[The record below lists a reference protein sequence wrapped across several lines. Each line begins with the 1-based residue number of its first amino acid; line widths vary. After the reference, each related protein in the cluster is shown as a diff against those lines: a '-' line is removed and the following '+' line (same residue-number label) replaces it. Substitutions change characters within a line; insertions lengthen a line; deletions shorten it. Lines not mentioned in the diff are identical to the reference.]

1 MQEGRKPRSDQTG
14 GAFDEKESEL
24 EHPETTIGTAE
35 IQPHFNIVETDLSDL
50 FCATI
55 SLNAS
60 QCVPLDQINCDL
72 IGATADNSGCDLP
85 LAVAWFQNKYAA
97 QIEPNHLSLRQL
109 QDRLGSTTAR
119 GKDSLPLIKLGTFGD
134 ARTNKDSLR
143 HDANLLS
150 VSGVEGDY
158 DAGAVSPQDAAG
170 RLRQAGIAAL
180 IYTTPSHG
188 EPGKGQRWRVL
199 APLSRPVAPAE
210 REALCARLNG
220 ALGGILGK
228 ESFTPSQS
236 YYFGAVTGR
245 PVVSV
250 LVEGQTLDRVSGVPS
265 IGPQP
270 KPVKSTTDLSDLFR
284 EPADRAEVR
293 RALDCITDS
302 DDRDQWLKIG
312 MALHAEFAGSDEGFD
327 LWSHW
332 SRQSLKFN
340 ERDQHQKWKSF
351 RRSGVG
357 IGTLFEIA
365 KSYGWER
372 QSAGF
377 CESDFDDMPALPEP
391 EKPKPSTL
399 TFLTPDDCESAPS
412 RGYLIK
418 GLFAPGDVACI
429 FGAPG
434 AGKSLIA
441 PFLGYMVAQGQEAF
455 QMRTKAGGVFYVAAE
470 DSHGMRGRVKALKQA
485 HGSAQAFRL
494 VEGVS
499 QLMTANPDKTAPDLL
514 ALMEAVKAERPA
526 LIFID
531 TLAMA
536 FPGLEENS
544 AEAMGRVVAV
554 SRLLT
559 RWGAAVVLIHHD
571 TKSEGGTPRGHSIL
585 NGALDV
591 ALHVK
596 RDDEAGII
604 RGKLTKNRNGTCD
617 RDIAFTIATENG
629 GTDEDGEQITLPRC
643 NPLRGAPKKTEAL
656 PKSERAAL
664 DLLDREGGRL
674 SEAEYK
680 DAIVNG
686 RDVSASDNPKS
697 RRDVA
702 TRAIRGLL
710 DKKRINFR
718 NGFYSI
724 CDGFDHLPGLATDRD
739 NARQIAT
746 VATAKRGD
754 DATDATA
761 PLRAVALSRPDD
773 QDWNTK
779 MEQAH

>member
-1 MQEGRKPRSDQTG
+1 MK
-14 GAFDEKESEL
+14 
-24 EHPETTIGTAE
+24 HPQITIGAAE
-35 IQPHFNIVETDLSDL
+35 FQPPFNFNATDLSDL
-50 FCATI
+50 LCV
-55 SLNAS
+55 SVSPNAS
-60 QCVPLDQINCDL
+60 QCVPLDEVNCDL
-72 IGATADNSGCDLP
+72 IGAGASLHWLHVKAKNPVDARWSELP
-85 LAVAWFQNKYAA
+85 NRSESA
-97 QIEPNHLSLRQL
+97 LRRSYRPGFNIGI
-109 QDRLGSTTAR
+109 RLGQPSQIGGDFLHLVDLDIRDASKAGEAWAALLALWPSARAFPSVISGSGGESRHLYFLSPVAMRKRKLAR
-119 GKDSLPLIKLGTFGD
+119 GDGWEIDLMGTGSQAVLPPSIHPKTGQPYRWERGFNGDMRIDPDSL
-134 ARTNKDSLR
+134 
-143 HDANLLS
+143 
-150 VSGVEGDY
+150 
-158 DAGAVSPQDAAG
+158 
-170 RLRQAGIAAL
+170 
-180 IYTTPSHG
+180 
-188 EPGKGQRWRVL
+188 
-199 APLSRPVAPAE
+199 
-210 REALCARLNG
+210 ARLE
-220 ALGGILGK
+220 ATH
-228 ESFTPSQS
+228 E
-236 YYFGAVTGR
+236 A
-245 PVVSV
+245 
-250 LVEGQTLDRVSGVPS
+250 
-265 IGPQP
+265 
-270 KPVKSTTDLSDLFR
+270 VKSTTDLSDLFR

-293 RALDCITDS
+293 RALALITDS

-332 SRQSLKFN
+332 SRQSLKFDD
-340 ERDQHQKWKSF
+340 RDQSQKWKSF

-377 CESDFDDMPALPEP
+377 CDSDFDDMPALPEP

-470 DSHGMRGRVKALKQA
+470 DSHGMRGRVKALKRA

-499 QLMTANPDKTAPDLL
+499 QLLTANPKDRAPDLL
-514 ALMEAVKAERPA
+514 ALVEAVKAERPA

-629 GTDEDGEQITLPRC
+629 GTDEDGEPITLPRC
-643 NPLRGAPKKTEAL
+643 NPLHGAPAKVKRLARQPAAALKVLEGMAQPVNREEWKRACMASDTVCANDDPATRRRAFNRALEAL
-656 PKSERAAL
+656 A
-664 DLLDREGGRL
+664 
-674 SEAEYK
+674 
-680 DAIVNG
+680 
-686 RDVSASDNPKS
+686 RDGWITSHD
-697 RRDVA
+697 DFYL
-702 TRAIRGLL
+702 IR
-710 DKKRINFR
+710 
-718 NGFYSI
+718 
-724 CDGFDHLPGLATDRD
+724 DGFDDWDGQGQDRDISHTSQPATRQHGGTDRD
-739 NARQIAT
+739 T
-746 VATAKRGD
+746 
-754 DATDATA
+754 
-761 PLRAVALSRPDD
+761 PL
-773 QDWNTK
+773 
-779 MEQAH
+779 

>member
-1 MQEGRKPRSDQTG
+1 MQEYT
-14 GAFDEKESEL
+14 
-24 EHPETTIGTAE
+24 ETRPVA
-35 IQPHFNIVETDLSDL
+35 QAHFSIVETDLSDL
-50 FCATI
+50 LFGEI
-55 SLNAS
+55 NPHAS
-60 QCVPLDQINCDL
+60 QCVPMDQIHRDL

-85 LAVAWFQNKYAA
+85 LAVSVFADVKA
-97 QIEPNHLSLRQL
+97 QRIEPNHLSLRQL
-109 QDRLGSTTAR
+109 QDRLNSTTAR
-119 GKDSLPLIKLGTFGD
+119 DKAALPLVKLATFGD
-134 ARTNKDSLR
+134 VRSVHNSLR
-143 HDANLLS
+143 HDANLLR

-158 DAGAVSPQDAAG
+158 DAGAVSPQDAAE
-170 RLRQAGIAAL
+170 RLSQAGIAAL
-180 IYTTPSHG
+180 IYTTPSHTA
-188 EPGKGQRWRVL
+188 EAPRWRVL
-199 APLSRPVAPAE
+199 APLARPVAPAE

-220 ALGGILGK
+220 ALGGILAA

-236 YYFGAVTGR
+236 YYFGSTAAR
-245 PVVSV
+245 PVESV
-250 LVEGQTLDRVSGVPS
+250 LVEGQPLDRVSGVAS

-270 KPVKSTTDLSDLFR
+270 KKTTTDLSDLFR

-293 RALDCITDS
+293 RALFLIDS
-302 DDRDQWLKIG
+302 GIDRKSWVDIG
-312 MALHAEFAGSDEGFD
+312 MALHSEFWGSKEGFQ
-327 LWSHW
+327 LFHEWSARSEKYKGEEDCW
-332 SRQSLKFN
+332 GRW
-340 ERDQHQKWKSF
+340 RSF
-351 RRSGVG
+351 KPGKIG
-357 IGTLFEIA
+357 IGTLFEFA
-365 KSYGWER
+365 KAYGWER
-372 QSAGF
+372 PSVGY
-377 CESDFDDMPALPEP
+377 CDDDFPDLPEP

-499 QLMTANPDKTAPDLL
+499 QLLTANPKDRAPDLL
-514 ALMEAVKAERPA
+514 ALVEAVKAERPA

-559 RWGAAVVLIHHD
+559 RWGAAVLIHHD

-629 GTDEDGEQITLPRC
+629 GTDEDGEPITLPRC
-643 NPLRGAPKKTEAL
+643 NPLHGAPAKVKHLA
-656 PKSERAAL
+656 PQPAAAL
-664 DLLDREGGRL
+664 KVLEGMAQPVSREDWKR
-674 SEAEYK
+674 ACM
-680 DAIVNG
+680 
-686 RDVSASDNPKS
+686 ASDTVCANDKPDTRRKAFDRALQDLS
-697 RRDVA
+697 RDGWV
-702 TRAIRGLL
+702 TSH
-710 DKKRINFR
+710 D
-718 NGFYSI
+718 GFYSI
-724 CDGFDHLPGLATDRD
+724 RDGFDVSDGHGQSPDISGMSD
-739 NARQIAT
+739 
-746 VATAKRGD
+746 TAKRHP
-754 DATDATA
+754 ARTDTDIS
-761 PLRAVALSRPDD
+761 L
-773 QDWNTK
+773 
-779 MEQAH
+779 

>member
-1 MQEGRKPRSDQTG
+1 M
-14 GAFDEKESEL
+14 
-24 EHPETTIGTAE
+24 
-35 IQPHFNIVETDLSDL
+35 
-50 FCATI
+50 
-55 SLNAS
+55 
-60 QCVPLDQINCDL
+60 
-72 IGATADNSGCDLP
+72 
-85 LAVAWFQNKYAA
+85 
-97 QIEPNHLSLRQL
+97 
-109 QDRLGSTTAR
+109 
-119 GKDSLPLIKLGTFGD
+119 
-134 ARTNKDSLR
+134 
-143 HDANLLS
+143 
-150 VSGVEGDY
+150 
-158 DAGAVSPQDAAG
+158 
-170 RLRQAGIAAL
+170 
-180 IYTTPSHG
+180 
-188 EPGKGQRWRVL
+188 
-199 APLSRPVAPAE
+199 
-210 REALCARLNG
+210 NG
-220 ALGGILGK
+220 ALGGILAA

-245 PVVSV
+245 PVESV
-250 LVEGQTLDRVSGVPS
+250 LVEGQPLDRVSGVAS

-270 KPVKSTTDLSDLFR
+270 KAVKSTTDLSDLFR

-293 RALDCITDS
+293 RALDCITDA

-332 SRQSLKFN
+332 SRQSLKFDQ
-340 ERDQHQKWKSF
+340 RDQRQKWKSF

-365 KSYGWER
+365 QAYGRER
-372 QSAGF
+372 QSVGY
-377 CESDFDDMPALPEP
+377 CESDFDDLDGDAPSP
-391 EKPKPSTL
+391 KDGPKPSTL
-399 TFLTPDDCESAPS
+399 KFLTPDDCESAPS

-514 ALMEAVKAERPA
+514 ALVDAVKAERPA

-536 FPGLEENS
+536 FPGQEENS

-629 GTDEDGEQITLPRC
+629 GTDEDGEAITLPRC
-643 NPLRGAPKKTEAL
+643 NPLHGAPAKVKRLAPQPAAALKVLEDMAQPVSREDWKRACMASDTVCANDDPATRRRAFNRALEAL
-656 PKSERAAL
+656 A
-664 DLLDREGGRL
+664 
-674 SEAEYK
+674 
-680 DAIVNG
+680 
-686 RDVSASDNPKS
+686 RDGWITSHD
-697 RRDVA
+697 D
-702 TRAIRGLL
+702 
-710 DKKRINFR
+710 
-718 NGFYSI
+718 FYSI
-724 CDGFDHLPGLATDRD
+724 RDGFDDWDGQGQERDISHTSQPATRLHGGTDRD
-739 NARQIAT
+739 T
-746 VATAKRGD
+746 
-754 DATDATA
+754 
-761 PLRAVALSRPDD
+761 PL
-773 QDWNTK
+773 
-779 MEQAH
+779 

>member
-1 MQEGRKPRSDQTG
+1 MQEYT
-14 GAFDEKESEL
+14 
-24 EHPETTIGTAE
+24 ETRPMA
-35 IQPHFNIVETDLSDL
+35 QAHFNISATDLSDL
-50 FCATI
+50 LGRTETHGDLLTA
-55 SLNAS
+55 
-60 QCVPLDQINCDL
+60 DINR
-72 IGATADNSGCDLP
+72 ATADNSGCDLP
-85 LAVAWFQNKYAA
+85 LAVSMFADVKA
-97 QIEPNHLSLRQL
+97 QRIEPNHLTLRQL
-109 QDRLGSTTAR
+109 QDRLKSTTAR
-119 GKDSLPLIKLGTFGD
+119 DKATLPLVKLATFGD
-134 ARTNKDSLR
+134 ARTEKGSLR
-143 HDANLLS
+143 HDANLLR

-158 DAGAVSPQDAAG
+158 DAGAVSPQDAAE

-180 IYTTPSHG
+180 IYTTPSHTADA
-188 EPGKGQRWRVL
+188 PRWRVL
-199 APLSRPVAPAE
+199 APLARPVAPAE

-220 ALGGILGK
+220 ALGGILAA

-236 YYFGAVTGR
+236 YYFGGLAER
-245 PVVSV
+245 PPESF
-250 LVEGQTLDRVSGVPS
+250 LVEGQPLDRVSGVAS

-293 RALDCITDS
+293 RALALITDS
-302 DDRDQWLKIG
+302 DDRNQWLKIG

-332 SRQSLKFN
+332 SRQSLKFD
-340 ERDQHQKWKSF
+340 ERDQRQKWKSF

-365 KSYGWER
+365 KGYGYERPSYF
-372 QSAGF
+372 S
-377 CESDFDDMPALPEP
+377 ESDFDDLPALPEP

-494 VEGVS
+494 VEVVS
-499 QLMTANPDKTAPDLL
+499 QLLTTNPKDRAPDLL
-514 ALMEAVKAERPA
+514 ALVEAVKAERPA

-629 GTDEDGEQITLPRC
+629 GTDEDGEPITLPRC
-643 NPLRGAPKKTEAL
+643 NPLHGAPAKVKRLA
-656 PKSERAAL
+656 PQPAAAL
-664 DLLDREGGRL
+664 KVLESMAQPVSREDWKR
-674 SEAEYK
+674 ACM
-680 DAIVNG
+680 
-686 RDVSASDNPKS
+686 ASDTVCANDKPDTRRKAFDRALQDLS
-697 RRDVA
+697 RDGWV
-702 TRAIRGLL
+702 TSH
-710 DKKRINFR
+710 D
-718 NGFYSI
+718 GFYSI
-724 CDGFDHLPGLATDRD
+724 RDGFDVSDGHGQSPDISGMSD
-739 NARQIAT
+739 
-746 VATAKRGD
+746 TAKRHP
-754 DATDATA
+754 ARTDTDIS
-761 PLRAVALSRPDD
+761 L
-773 QDWNTK
+773 
-779 MEQAH
+779 

>member
-1 MQEGRKPRSDQTG
+1 MQEYT
-14 GAFDEKESEL
+14 
-24 EHPETTIGTAE
+24 ETRLMA
-35 IQPHFNIVETDLSDL
+35 QAHFNIVETDLSDL
-50 FCATI
+50 LFGEI
-55 SLNAS
+55 NPHAS
-60 QCVPLDQINCDL
+60 QCVPIDQIHCDL
-72 IGATADNSGCDLP
+72 IGATAENSGCDLP
-85 LAVAWFQNKYAA
+85 LAVSMFADVKA
-97 QIEPNHLSLRQL
+97 QRIEPNHLSLRQL
-109 QDRLGSTTAR
+109 QDRLNSTTAR
-119 GKDSLPLIKLGTFGD
+119 DKAALPLVKLATFGD
-134 ARTNKDSLR
+134 ARTDKGSLR
-143 HDANLLS
+143 HDANLLR

-158 DAGAVSPQDAAG
+158 DAGAVSPRQAAE

-180 IYTTPSHG
+180 IYTTPSHTA
-188 EPGKGQRWRVL
+188 EAPRWRVL
-199 APLSRPVAPAE
+199 APLTRPVAPAE

-220 ALGGILGK
+220 ALGGILAA

-245 PVVSV
+245 PVESV
-250 LVEGQTLDRVSGVPS
+250 LVEGQPLDRVSGVAS
-265 IGPQP
+265 IGPQS
-270 KPVKSTTDLSDLFR
+270 KPVRSTTDLSDLFR

-293 RALDCITDS
+293 RALALITDS

-332 SRQSLKFN
+332 SRQSLKFD
-340 ERDQHQKWKSF
+340 ERDQRQKWKSF

-365 KSYGWER
+365 KGYGYERPSYF
-372 QSAGF
+372 S
-377 CESDFDDMPALPEP
+377 ESDFDDLPALPEP

-499 QLMTANPDKTAPDLL
+499 QLLTATPKDRAPDLL
-514 ALMEAVKAERPA
+514 ALVEAVKAERPA

-629 GTDEDGEQITLPRC
+629 GTDEDGEHITLPRC
-643 NPLRGAPKKTEAL
+643 NPLHGAPAKVKRLA
-656 PKSERAAL
+656 PQPAAAL
-664 DLLDREGGRL
+664 KVLEGMAQPV
-674 SEAEYK
+674 S
-680 DAIVNG
+680 
-686 RDVSASDNPKS
+686 RDDWKRACMASDTVCANDKPDTRRKAFDRALQDLS
-697 RRDVA
+697 RDGWVA
-702 TRAIRGLL
+702 SH
-710 DKKRINFR
+710 D
-718 NGFYSI
+718 GFYSI
-724 CDGFDHLPGLATDRD
+724 RDGFDVSDGHGQSPDISGMSD
-739 NARQIAT
+739 
-746 VATAKRGD
+746 TAKRHS
-754 DATDATA
+754 ARTDTDIS
-761 PLRAVALSRPDD
+761 L
-773 QDWNTK
+773 
-779 MEQAH
+779 

>member
-1 MQEGRKPRSDQTG
+1 M
-14 GAFDEKESEL
+14 
-24 EHPETTIGTAE
+24 EHHEITIGAADN
-35 IQPHFNIVETDLSDL
+35 QAAFSASATDLSDL
-50 FCATI
+50 LRCTETHGDLWAG
-55 SLNAS
+55 
-60 QCVPLDQINCDL
+60 DINR
-72 IGATADNSGCDLP
+72 AMADNSGCDLP
-85 LAVAWFQNKYAA
+85 LAVSMFADVKA
-97 QIEPNHLSLRQL
+97 QRIEPNHLTLRQL
-109 QDRLGSTTAR
+109 QDRLTRTAAR
-119 GKDSLPLIKLGTFGD
+119 DKAALPLVKLATFGNV
-134 ARTNKDSLR
+134 RTIHNSLR
-143 HDANLLS
+143 HDANLLR

-158 DAGAVSPQDAAG
+158 DAGAVSPQEAAE
-170 RLRQAGIAAL
+170 RLHQAGIAAL
-180 IYTTPSHG
+180 IYTTPSHTA
-188 EPGKGQRWRVL
+188 EAPRWRVL
-199 APLSRPVAPAE
+199 APLVQPVAPAE

-220 ALGGILGK
+220 ALGGILAT

-236 YYFGAVTGR
+236 YYFGAVKGR
-245 PVVSV
+245 PVESV
-250 LVEGQTLDRVSGVPS
+250 LVEGQPLDRLSGVAS

-293 RALDCITDS
+293 RALDCIIDA
-302 DDRDQWLKIG
+302 DDRALWLKIG
-312 MALHAEFAGSDEGFD
+312 MALNAEFTGSDEGFD

-332 SRQSLKFN
+332 SRQSLKFD
-340 ERDQHQKWKSF
+340 ERDQRQKWKSF

-365 KSYGWER
+365 KGYGYERPSYF
-372 QSAGF
+372 S
-377 CESDFDDMPALPEP
+377 ESDFDDLPALSEP

-499 QLMTANPDKTAPDLL
+499 QLLTANPKDRAPDLL
-514 ALMEAVKAERPA
+514 ALVEVVKAERPA

-571 TKSEGGTPRGHSIL
+571 TKSEGGTPRGHSLL

-604 RGKLTKNRNGTCD
+604 RGRLTKNRNGTCD

-629 GTDEDGEQITLPRC
+629 GTDEDGEPITLPRC
-643 NPLRGAPKKTEAL
+643 NPLRGAPAKVKRLA
-656 PKSERAAL
+656 PQPAAAL
-664 DLLDREGGRL
+664 KVLEGMAQPV
-674 SEAEYK
+674 S
-680 DAIVNG
+680 
-686 RDVSASDNPKS
+686 RDDWKRACMASDTVCANDKS
-697 RRDVA
+697 DTRRKAFD
-702 TRAIRGLL
+702 RALQDLSRDGWVTSH
-710 DKKRINFR
+710 D
-718 NGFYSI
+718 GFYSI
-724 CDGFDHLPGLATDRD
+724 RDGFDVSDGHGQSPDMSGMSD
-739 NARQIAT
+739 
-746 VATAKRGD
+746 TAKRHP
-754 DATDATA
+754 ARTDTDIS
-761 PLRAVALSRPDD
+761 L
-773 QDWNTK
+773 
-779 MEQAH
+779 

>member
-1 MQEGRKPRSDQTG
+1 MKHHE
-14 GAFDEKESEL
+14 F
-24 EHPETTIGTAE
+24 TIGAAE
-35 IQPHFNIVETDLSDL
+35 IQPPSNIKETDLSDL
-50 FCATI
+50 
-55 SLNAS
+55 L
-60 QCVPLDQINCDL
+60 CVPEGLNKSPCVPMDQINCDL
-72 IGATADNSGCDLP
+72 IGAGASLHWLHVKAKNPVDARWSELPNRSESDLRRSYRQG
-85 LAVAWFQNKYAA
+85 QN
-97 QIEPNHLSLRQL
+97 IGI
-109 QDRLGSTTAR
+109 RLGQPSQIGGDFLHLVDLDIRDASKAAEAWAALLALWPAAR
-119 GKDSLPLIKLGTFGD
+119 GFPSVISGSGGESRHLYFLSPVAMRKRKLARGDGWEIDLMGTGSQAVLPPSIHPKTGQPYRWERPFNRRMKVDPDSL
-134 ARTNKDSLR
+134 ARFE
-143 HDANLLS
+143 A
-150 VSGVEGDY
+150 
-158 DAGAVSPQDAAG
+158 
-170 RLRQAGIAAL
+170 
-180 IYTTPSHG
+180 SHG
-188 EPGKGQRWRVL
+188 Q
-199 APLSRPVAPAE
+199 VA
-210 REALCARLNG
+210 
-220 ALGGILGK
+220 
-228 ESFTPSQS
+228 
-236 YYFGAVTGR
+236 
-245 PVVSV
+245 
-250 LVEGQTLDRVSGVPS
+250 
-265 IGPQP
+265 
-270 KPVKSTTDLSDLFR
+270 TTDLSDLFR

-293 RALDCITDS
+293 RALDCITDA
-302 DDRDQWLKIG
+302 DDRDTWLKIG
-312 MALHAEFAGSDEGFD
+312 MALHAEFNGGDEGFD

-332 SRQSLKFN
+332 SRHSLKFD
-340 ERDQHQKWKSF
+340 ERDQRQKWKSF
-351 RRSGVG
+351 RRSGIG

-365 KSYGWER
+365 KGCGYERPSYF
-372 QSAGF
+372 S
-377 CESDFDDMPALPEP
+377 ESDFDDLPALPEP

-499 QLMTANPDKTAPDLL
+499 QLLTANPKDRAPDLL
-514 ALMEAVKAERPA
+514 ALVEAVKAERPA

-571 TKSEGGTPRGHSIL
+571 TKSEGGTPRGHSLL

-629 GTDEDGEQITLPRC
+629 GTDEDGEPITLPRC
-643 NPLRGAPKKTEAL
+643 NPLHGAPAKVKRL
-656 PKSERAAL
+656 PASEQAAL
-664 DLLDREGGRL
+664 DLLEREGGTL
-674 SEAEYK
+674 TEAEFK
-680 DAIVNG
+680 DALANG
-686 RDVSASDNPKS
+686 REVSASDNPKS

-702 TRAIRGLL
+702 GRAIKALVQ
-710 DKKRINFR
+710 KKRITFN
-718 NGFYSI
+718 NGTYSMR
-724 CDGFDHLPGLATDRD
+724 DGFDDLPSAT
-739 NARQIAT
+739 
-746 VATAKRGD
+746 
-754 DATDATA
+754 
-761 PLRAVALSRPDD
+761 PLI
-773 QDWNTK
+773 
-779 MEQAH
+779 H

>member
-14 GAFDEKESEL
+14 GAFNEKESEL
-24 EHPETTIGTAE
+24 EQSEITIGAAE
-35 IQPHFNIVETDLSDL
+35 FQPPFNIGATDLSDL
-50 FCATI
+50 LCVSI
-55 SLNAS
+55 NPNAS
-60 QCVPLDQINCDL
+60 QCAPMDRVNCDL
-72 IGATADNSGCDLP
+72 ISAGASLHWLHVKAKNPVDARWSELPNRSESDLRRSYRTG
-85 LAVAWFQNKYAA
+85 LN
-97 QIEPNHLSLRQL
+97 IGI
-109 QDRLGSTTAR
+109 RLGQPSQIGGDFLHLVDLDIRDASKAGEAWAALLALWPAAKGFPSVVSGSGGESRHLYFRSPVAMRKQKLAR
-119 GKDSLPLIKLGTFGD
+119 GDGWEIDLMGTGSQAVLPPSIHPKTGQPYRWERVFNGNMRIDPESL
-134 ARTNKDSLR
+134 
-143 HDANLLS
+143 
-150 VSGVEGDY
+150 
-158 DAGAVSPQDAAG
+158 
-170 RLRQAGIAAL
+170 
-180 IYTTPSHG
+180 
-188 EPGKGQRWRVL
+188 
-199 APLSRPVAPAE
+199 
-210 REALCARLNG
+210 ARLE
-220 ALGGILGK
+220 A
-228 ESFTPSQS
+228 
-236 YYFGAVTGR
+236 AR
-245 PVVSV
+245 
-250 LVEGQTLDRVSGVPS
+250 GQLA
-265 IGPQP
+265 
-270 KPVKSTTDLSDLFR
+270 STTDLSDLFR

-293 RALDCITDS
+293 RALALINDS

-332 SRQSLKFN
+332 SRQSLKFDK
-340 ERDQHQKWKSF
+340 RDQRQKWKSF

-365 KSYGWER
+365 KAYGWER

-629 GTDEDGEQITLPRC
+629 GTDEDGEQITLPCC
-643 NPLRGAPKKTEAL
+643 NALHGAPAKVKRL
-656 PKSERAAL
+656 PPSEQAAL
-664 DLLDREGGRL
+664 DLLEREGGSL
-674 SEAEYK
+674 TEAEFK
-680 DAIVNG
+680 DALANG
-686 RDVSASDNPKS
+686 REVSASDNPKS

-702 TRAIRGLL
+702 GRAIKALVQ
-710 DKKRINFR
+710 KKRITFN
-718 NGFYSI
+718 NGSYSTR
-724 CDGFDHLPGLATDRD
+724 DGFDDVPGATLL
-739 NARQIAT
+739 I
-746 VATAKRGD
+746 
-754 DATDATA
+754 
-761 PLRAVALSRPDD
+761 
-773 QDWNTK
+773 
-779 MEQAH
+779 H

>member
-1 MQEGRKPRSDQTG
+1 MNCIT
-14 GAFDEKESEL
+14 
-24 EHPETTIGTAE
+24 
-35 IQPHFNIVETDLSDL
+35 TDLSDL
-50 FCATI
+50 FDW
-55 SLNAS
+55 SPVPEKENAAPAGTGS
-60 QCVPLDQINCDL
+60 GVETSAAQKIACVEHAELAPENQ
-72 IGATADNSGCDLP
+72 GCDLA
-85 LAVAWFQNKYAA
+85 LDLSMFGDLKA
-97 QIEPNHLSLRQL
+97 QRIEKACFTLRQL
-109 QDRLGSTTAR
+109 QDRLNSTVVRDKVA
-119 GKDSLPLIKLGTFGD
+119 LPLVKLGTFGD
-134 ARTNKDSLR
+134 ARTDNGSLHHDS
-143 HDANLLS
+143 NLLS

-158 DAGAVSPQDAAG
+158 DAGAVSPQEAVE

-180 IYTTPSHG
+180 IYTTPSHTA
-188 EPGKGQRWRVL
+188 EAPRWRIL
-199 APLSRPVAPAE
+199 APLARPVEPAE

-220 ALGGILGK
+220 ALGGILAP

-236 YYFGAVTGR
+236 YYFGAVNGR
-245 PVVSV
+245 PMESV
-250 LVEGQTLDRVSGVPS
+250 LVEGQPLDRVTGVVP
-265 IGPQP
+265 IGQQA
-270 KPVKSTTDLSDLFR
+270 KPVNSTTDLSDLFR

-293 RALDCITDS
+293 RALDGITDA

-332 SRQSLKFN
+332 SRQSLKFD
-340 ERDQHQKWKSF
+340 ERDQRHKWKSF

-365 KSYGWER
+365 KAYSWER
-372 QSAGF
+372 QSAGY
-377 CESDFDDMPALPEP
+377 CESDFDDLDDDVPVPKDA
-391 EKPKPSTL
+391 PKPSTL

-418 GLFAPGDVACI
+418 GLFAPRDVACI

-470 DSHGMRGRVKALKQA
+470 DSHGMRGRVKALKQV
-485 HGSAQAFRL
+485 HGSAPGFKL

-499 QLMTANPDKTAPDLL
+499 QLMTANLDKTAPDPL
-514 ALMEAVKAERPA
+514 ALMEAVKVERPA

-604 RGKLTKNRNGTCD
+604 RGRLTKNRNGTCD

-629 GTDEDGEQITLPRC
+629 GTDEDGEPITLPPC
-643 NPLRGAPKKTEAL
+643 NPLHGAPAKVKRLPPQPAAALKVLEGMAQPVSRDDWKRACMASDAVCANDNPDTRRKAFGRALEAL
-656 PKSERAAL
+656 A
-664 DLLDREGGRL
+664 
-674 SEAEYK
+674 
-680 DAIVNG
+680 
-686 RDVSASDNPKS
+686 RDGWITSHD
-697 RRDVA
+697 
-702 TRAIRGLL
+702 
-710 DKKRINFR
+710 
-718 NGFYSI
+718 GFYSI
-724 CDGFDHLPGLATDRD
+724 RDGFHVSDGHGQSPDISGMSD
-739 NARQIAT
+739 
-746 VATAKRGD
+746 TAKRHP
-754 DATDATA
+754 ARTDTDIS
-761 PLRAVALSRPDD
+761 L
-773 QDWNTK
+773 
-779 MEQAH
+779 

>member
-1 MQEGRKPRSDQTG
+1 MQEYT
-14 GAFDEKESEL
+14 
-24 EHPETTIGTAE
+24 ETCLMA
-35 IQPHFNIVETDLSDL
+35 QARFNISATDLSDL
-50 FCATI
+50 LGRTETHG
-55 SLNAS
+55 
-60 QCVPLDQINCDL
+60 DL
-72 IGATADNSGCDLP
+72 LTADFNRATADKSGCDLP
-85 LAVAWFQNKYAA
+85 LAVSMFADVKA
-97 QIEPNHLSLRQL
+97 QRIEPNHLSLRQL
-109 QDRLGSTTAR
+109 QDRLNSTTAR
-119 GKDSLPLIKLGTFGD
+119 DKAALPLVKLATFGD
-134 ARTNKDSLR
+134 ARTDKGSLR
-143 HDANLLS
+143 NDANLLR

-158 DAGAVSPQDAAG
+158 DAGAVSPQDAAE

-180 IYTTPSHG
+180 IYTTPSHTA
-188 EPGKGQRWRVL
+188 EAPRWRIL
-199 APLSRPVAPAE
+199 APLAHPVAPAE

-220 ALGGILGK
+220 ALGGILAA

-236 YYFGAVTGR
+236 YYFGGLAER
-245 PVVSV
+245 PPESF
-250 LVEGQTLDRVSGVPS
+250 LVEGQPLDRVSGVTS

-270 KPVKSTTDLSDLFR
+270 KRVKSTTDLSDLFR

-293 RALDCITDS
+293 RALALITDS

-312 MALHAEFAGSDEGFD
+312 MALHTEFAGSDEGFD

-332 SRQSLKFN
+332 SRQSLKFD
-340 ERDQHQKWKSF
+340 ERDQSQKWKSF

-365 KSYGWER
+365 KAYGWER

-455 QMRTKAGGVFYVAAE
+455 QMRTKAGSVFYVAAE

-499 QLMTANPDKTAPDLL
+499 QLLTANPKDRAPDLL
-514 ALMEAVKAERPA
+514 ALVEAVKAERPA

-629 GTDEDGEQITLPRC
+629 GTDEDGEPITLPRC
-643 NPLRGAPKKTEAL
+643 NPLHGAPAKVKRL
-656 PKSERAAL
+656 PPSEQAAL
-664 DLLDREGGRL
+664 DLLEREGGSL
-674 SEAEYK
+674 TEAEFK
-680 DAIVNG
+680 DALANG
-686 RDVSASDNPKS
+686 REVSASDNPKS

-702 TRAIRGLL
+702 GRAIKALMR
-710 DKKRINFR
+710 KKRITFR
-718 NGFYSI
+718 KGVYFTR
-724 CDGFDHLPGLATDRD
+724 DGFDDLPSQSLPI
-739 NARQIAT
+739 N
-746 VATAKRGD
+746 
-754 DATDATA
+754 
-761 PLRAVALSRPDD
+761 
-773 QDWNTK
+773 
-779 MEQAH
+779 

>member
-1 MQEGRKPRSDQTG
+1 VKDLTS
-14 GAFDEKESEL
+14 
-24 EHPETTIGTAE
+24 
-35 IQPHFNIVETDLSDL
+35 TDLSDL
-50 FCATI
+50 FEWTPPDKE
-55 SLNAS
+55 NAAAAGPRNGVES
-60 QCVPLDQINCDL
+60 SAALEIACEEHTESAPENQ
-72 IGATADNSGCDLP
+72 GCDLP
-85 LAVAWFQNKYAA
+85 LAVTMFPDVKA
-97 QIEPNHLSLRQL
+97 QRIEADRLSLRQL
-109 QDRLGSTTAR
+109 QQRLTATTAPDKAALPLVKLGS
-119 GKDSLPLIKLGTFGD
+119 FGD
-134 ARTNKDSLR
+134 ARTDKGSLR
-143 HDANLLS
+143 HDANLLR

-158 DAGAVSPQDAAG
+158 DAGAVLPQDAAE

-180 IYTTPSHG
+180 IYTTPSHTP
-188 EPGKGQRWRVL
+188 ESPRWRVL
-199 APLSRPVAPAE
+199 APLARQVAPAE

-220 ALGGILGK
+220 ALGGILAA

-236 YYFGAVTGR
+236 YYFGGTAARTVE
-245 PVVSV
+245 SF
-250 LVEGQTLDRVSGVPS
+250 LVEGQPLDRVSGVVS

-270 KPVKSTTDLSDLFR
+270 KPVKATTDLSDLFR

-293 RALDCITDS
+293 RALGCIKLEKGDYWT
-302 DDRDQWLKIG
+302 WLEIG
-312 MALHAEFAGSDEGFD
+312 QALHSEFWGSDEGLAEWD
-327 LWSHW
+327 SWS
-332 SRQSLKFN
+332 STQFGYKGFKELR
-340 ERDQHQKWKSF
+340 QKWKGF
-351 RRSGVG
+351 KAGGG
-357 IGTLFEIA
+357 INIETLFYHA
-365 KSYGWER
+365 KAYGYERPSYVSED
-372 QSAGF
+372 
-377 CESDFDDMPALPEP
+377 DFDDLETLPEP

-434 AGKSLIA
+434 AGKSLFA

-455 QMRTKAGGVFYVAAE
+455 QMCTKAGGVFYVAAE

-499 QLMTANPDKTAPDLL
+499 QLLTANPKDRAPDLL
-514 ALMEAVKAERPA
+514 ALVEAVKAERPA

-571 TKSEGGTPRGHSIL
+571 TKSEGGTPRGHSLL

-629 GTDEDGEQITLPRC
+629 GTDEDGEPMTLPRC
-643 NPLRGAPKKTEAL
+643 NPLHGAPAKVKRLA
-656 PKSERAAL
+656 PQPAAAL
-664 DLLDREGGRL
+664 KILE
-674 SEAEYK
+674 SMAQP
-680 DAIVNG
+680 VS
-686 RDVSASDNPKS
+686 RDDWKRACMASDTVCANDKPDTRRKAFDRALQDLS
-697 RRDVA
+697 RDGWV
-702 TRAIRGLL
+702 TSH
-710 DKKRINFR
+710 D
-718 NGFYSI
+718 GFYSI
-724 CDGFDHLPGLATDRD
+724 RDGFDVSDGHGQSPDISGMSD
-739 NARQIAT
+739 
-746 VATAKRGD
+746 TAKRHPSR
-754 DATDATA
+754 TDTDIS
-761 PLRAVALSRPDD
+761 L
-773 QDWNTK
+773 
-779 MEQAH
+779 

>member
-1 MQEGRKPRSDQTG
+1 MKHHQ
-14 GAFDEKESEL
+14 
-24 EHPETTIGTAE
+24 TTIGAVE
-35 IQPHFNIVETDLSDL
+35 IQPPSSIKETDLSDL
-50 FCATI
+50 FCVPEGPNK
-55 SLNAS
+55 SP
-60 QCVPLDQINCDL
+60 CVPIDEINCDL
-72 IGATADNSGCDLP
+72 IGAGASLHWLHVKAKNPVDARWSELPNRSESGLRRSYRQG
-85 LAVAWFQNKYAA
+85 QN
-97 QIEPNHLSLRQL
+97 IGI
-109 QDRLGSTTAR
+109 RLGQPSQIGGDFLHLVDLDIRDASKAGEAWAALLALWPAAR
-119 GKDSLPLIKLGTFGD
+119 GFPSV
-134 ARTNKDSLR
+134 
-143 HDANLLS
+143 
-150 VSGVEGDY
+150 VSGSGGESRHLYFLSPVAMRKRKLARGDGWEI
-158 DAGAVSPQDAAG
+158 DLMGTGSQAVLPPSIHPKTGQPYRWERPFSRDMKVDPETLA
-170 RLRQAGIAAL
+170 RLEA
-180 IYTTPSHG
+180 SHG
-188 EPGKGQRWRVL
+188 Q
-199 APLSRPVAPAE
+199 VA
-210 REALCARLNG
+210 
-220 ALGGILGK
+220 
-228 ESFTPSQS
+228 
-236 YYFGAVTGR
+236 
-245 PVVSV
+245 
-250 LVEGQTLDRVSGVPS
+250 
-265 IGPQP
+265 
-270 KPVKSTTDLSDLFR
+270 TTDLSDLFR

-293 RALDCITDS
+293 RALALITDS

-312 MALHAEFAGSDEGFD
+312 MALHADFAGSDEGFD

-332 SRQSLKFN
+332 SRQSLKFD
-340 ERDQHQKWKSF
+340 ERDQRQKWKSF

-365 KSYGWER
+365 KGYGYERPSYF
-372 QSAGF
+372 S
-377 CESDFDDMPALPEP
+377 ESDFDDLPALPEP

-494 VEGVS
+494 VEGAS
-499 QLMTANPDKTAPDLL
+499 QLLTANSKDHAPDLL
-514 ALMEAVKAERPA
+514 ALVEAVKAERPA

-571 TKSEGGTPRGHSIL
+571 TKSEGGTPRGHSLL

-629 GTDEDGEQITLPRC
+629 GADEDGEPITLPRC
-643 NPLRGAPKKTEAL
+643 NPLHGAPAKVKRL
-656 PKSERAAL
+656 PPSEQAAL
-664 DLLDREGGRL
+664 DLLEREGGTL
-674 SEAEYK
+674 SEADFKE
-680 DAIVNG
+680 ALANG
-686 RDVSASDNPKS
+686 REASASDNPKS

-702 TRAIRGLL
+702 GRAIKALVQ
-710 DKKRINFR
+710 KKRITFN
-718 NGFYSI
+718 NGIYSTR
-724 CDGFDHLPGLATDRD
+724 DGFDDLLG
-739 NARQIAT
+739 
-746 VATAKRGD
+746 
-754 DATDATA
+754 A
-761 PLRAVALSRPDD
+761 PLSI
-773 QDWNTK
+773 
-779 MEQAH
+779 H

>member
-1 MQEGRKPRSDQTG
+1 M
-14 GAFDEKESEL
+14 L
-24 EHPETTIGTAE
+24 EYTETRPMA
-35 IQPHFNIVETDLSDL
+35 QANFNIVETDLSDL
-50 FCATI
+50 LLGEI
-55 SLNAS
+55 NPHVS
-60 QCVPLDQINCDL
+60 QCVPIDQIHSDL
-72 IGATADNSGCDLP
+72 MGATADNSGCDLP
-85 LAVAWFQNKYAA
+85 LAVSMFADVRA
-97 QIEPNHLSLRQL
+97 QRIEPNHLSLRQL
-109 QDRLGSTTAR
+109 QERLNSTTAR
-119 GKDSLPLIKLGTFGD
+119 DKAALPLVKLATFGD
-134 ARTNKDSLR
+134 ARTEKGNSLR
-143 HDANLLS
+143 HDANLLR

-158 DAGAVSPQDAAG
+158 DAGAVTPQDAAE

-180 IYTTPSHG
+180 IYTTPSHTA
-188 EPGKGQRWRVL
+188 EAPRWRVL
-199 APLSRPVAPAE
+199 APLARPVAPAE
-210 REALCARLNG
+210 REALCALLNG
-220 ALGGILGK
+220 ALGGILAA

-245 PVVSV
+245 PVESV
-250 LVEGQTLDRVSGVPS
+250 LVEGQPLDRVSGVPS

-293 RALDCITDS
+293 RALALITDA

-332 SRQSLKFN
+332 SRQSLKFD
-340 ERDQHQKWKSF
+340 ERDQGQKWKSF

-365 KSYGWER
+365 KAYGWER
-372 QSAGF
+372 QSVGY
-377 CESDFDDMPALPEP
+377 CESDYDDMPALPEP

-499 QLMTANPDKTAPDLL
+499 QLLTANPKDRAPDLL
-514 ALMEAVKAERPA
+514 ALVEAVKAERPA

-591 ALHVK
+591 ALQVK

-629 GTDEDGEQITLPRC
+629 GTDEDGEPITLPRC
-643 NPLRGAPKKTEAL
+643 NPLHGAPAKVKRL
-656 PKSERAAL
+656 PPSEQAAL
-664 DLLDREGGRL
+664 DLLEREGGSL
-674 SEAEYK
+674 TEAEFK
-680 DAIVNG
+680 DALANG
-686 RDVSASDNPKS
+686 REVSASDNPKS

-702 TRAIRGLL
+702 GRAIKALVQ
-710 DKKRINFR
+710 KKRITFR
-718 NGFYSI
+718 KGVYSTR
-724 CDGFDHLPGLATDRD
+724 DGFDDPPGQSLII
-739 NARQIAT
+739 N
-746 VATAKRGD
+746 
-754 DATDATA
+754 
-761 PLRAVALSRPDD
+761 
-773 QDWNTK
+773 
-779 MEQAH
+779 